1 MQIHKFQER
10 DLAEDYV
17 DVHYREPN
25 AQIRGLFSYL
35 DSMAAVVGKN
45 DHGEKLI
52 AVSEIYYCEIVDR
65 KCFAYLEKE
74 VYQID
79 YGLQQFLDDFHG
91 QGMVRVSKSMCV
103 NVFFL
108 SRIEADFNMKAKLV
122 MKNGEVL
129 QLNRS
134 YKNFRRILLPYE
146 GCQLCRKSAA
156 GIYFNCPGSGA
167 AGSWRPSV
175 RVAPVADHF
184 AAVWDFAGS
193 RSGMDMDQR
202 AFCRAGQNGLPR

>member
-134 YKNFRRILLPYE
+134 YKNEFYKFVYALRGKGE
-146 GCQLCRKSAA
+146 DDAA
-156 GIYFNCPGSGA
+156 HY
-167 AGSWRPSV
+167 
-175 RVAPVADHF
+175 
-184 AAVWDFAGS
+184 
-193 RSGMDMDQR
+193 
-202 AFCRAGQNGLPR
+202 

>member
-1 MQIHKFQER
+1 MQIHKFR
-10 DLAEDYV
+10 DRKLAEDYI
-17 DVHYREPN
+17 DIHYREEN

-35 DSMAAVVGKN
+35 DTMMAIVGKN
-45 DHGEKLI
+45 EQGKKMI

-74 VYQID
+74 VYQIE
-79 YGLQQFLDDFHG
+79 YGLQQFLDDFHS

-108 SRIEADFNMKAKLV
+108 ARIQADFNMKAKLI

-134 YKNFRRILLPYE
+134 YKNEFYKFIQDLRGRGE
-146 GCQLCRKSAA
+146 RLCS
-156 GIYFNCPGSGA
+156 
-167 AGSWRPSV
+167 
-175 RVAPVADHF
+175 
-184 AAVWDFAGS
+184 
-193 RSGMDMDQR
+193 
-202 AFCRAGQNGLPR
+202 L

>member
-1 MQIHKFQER
+1 MQIHKFR
-10 DLAEDYV
+10 DRKLAEDYI
-17 DVHYREPN
+17 DIHYREEN

-35 DSMAAVVGKN
+35 DTMMAIVGKN
-45 DHGEKLI
+45 EQGKKLI

-74 VYQID
+74 VYQIE
-79 YGLQQFLDDFHG
+79 YGLQQFLDDFHS

-108 SRIEADFNMKAKLV
+108 ARIQADFNMKAKLI

-134 YKNFRRILLPYE
+134 YKNEFYKFIQDLRGRGE
-146 GCQLCRKSAA
+146 RLCS
-156 GIYFNCPGSGA
+156 
-167 AGSWRPSV
+167 
-175 RVAPVADHF
+175 
-184 AAVWDFAGS
+184 
-193 RSGMDMDQR
+193 
-202 AFCRAGQNGLPR
+202 L

>member
-10 DLAEDYV
+10 NLAEDYV
-17 DVHYREPN
+17 DIHYREPN
-25 AQIRGLFSYL
+25 AQICGLFSYL
-35 DSMAAVVGKN
+35 DSMTAVVGKN

-52 AVSEIYYCEIVDR
+52 TVSEIYYCEIVDR

-79 YGLQQFLDDFHG
+79 YGLQRFLDDFHS
-91 QGMVRVSKSMCV
+91 QGMVRISKSMCV

-108 SRIEADFNMKAKLV
+108 SRIEADFNMKAKLI

-134 YKNFRRILLPYE
+134 YKNEFY
-146 GCQLCRKSAA
+146 KF
-156 GIYFNCPGSGA
+156 IYALKGKGR
-167 AGSWRPSV
+167 G
-175 RVAPVADHF
+175 
-184 AAVWDFAGS
+184 
-193 RSGMDMDQR
+193 
-202 AFCRAGQNGLPR
+202 

>member
-1 MQIHKFQER
+1 MQIHKFR
-10 DLAEDYV
+10 DRKLAEDYI
-17 DVHYREPN
+17 DIHYREEN

-35 DSMAAVVGKN
+35 DTMMAIVGKN
-45 DHGEKLI
+45 EQGKKLI

-74 VYQID
+74 VYQIE
-79 YGLQQFLDDFHG
+79 YGLQQFLDDFHS

-108 SRIEADFNMKAKLV
+108 ARIQADFNMKAKLI

-134 YKNFRRILLPYE
+134 YKNEFYKFIQDLRGRGNGY
-146 GCQLCRKSAA
+146 AA
-156 GIYFNCPGSGA
+156 YN
-167 AGSWRPSV
+167 
-175 RVAPVADHF
+175 
-184 AAVWDFAGS
+184 
-193 RSGMDMDQR
+193 
-202 AFCRAGQNGLPR
+202 